1 WSRSTEHRAMEADV
15 LWKLLRTFPQDLENA
30 SRFPHLP
37 QPLPATRNKR
47 NRRSKLP
54 INRCPP
60 CPRPP
65 VHHVSGPNRPAGG
78 LLVVSLR
85 RPAPSHAR
93 RTWSAIEAAERRFP
107 RDRRRKQSSRHRH
120 PKAREAA

>member
-1 WSRSTEHRAMEADV
+1 MSSSPTSGSPRSTVASALPVQRSGADQQSTG
-15 LWKLLRTFPQDLENA
+15 LWKLTSCGKLLRTFPQDLENA
-30 SRFPHLP
+30 SPFPHLP

-65 VHHVSGPNRPAGG
+65 VHHVPGPNRPAGG
-78 LLVVSLR
+78 LPVGFLLPPQIECPPDHR
-85 RPAPSHAR
+85 RV
-93 RTWSAIEAAERRFP
+93 
-107 RDRRRKQSSRHRH
+107 DR
-120 PKAREAA
+120 PV